1 MGITNTI
8 IIGILC
14 FIAGYMVE
22 LLVSN
27 IKESKEKKE
36 LKFMVG
42 NFPSKGEFEGW
53 MVEVH
58 NTANPPRYFPKHK
71 ESGQYLFFWNT
82 TQKYT
87 LEPNIDGAVWEYNSK
102 DAAKHILAYKH
113 QQTLTNEEIDLDKL

>member
-36 LKFMVG
+36 LKFMIG
-42 NFPSKGEFEGW
+42 NQPSRGEFEGW

-58 NTANPPRYFPKHK
+58 NTANPARYFPKHK
-71 ESGQYLFFWNT
+71 ASGQYLFFWNT

-87 LEPNIDGAVWEYNSK
+87 LEPRIDGAVWEYNSK
-102 DAAKHILAYKH
+102 DSAKHILAFKH
-113 QQTLTNEEIDLDKL
+113 QQTLSNEEIDLDKL